1 MFKPSQLH
9 NNAPSQLHNFTTSQ
23 LHNNAP
29 SQLHN
34 FTTSQLNLLFVA
46 NKPMYISS
54 NKFLNQLKRK
64 YGIKKM
70 GFSGTLDP
78 FACGCLI
85 IASGQYTKLF
95 RFLKKTPKTYIATLM
110 LGAYSPT
117 LDIEKIEK
125 IEIVSPFDIEIIKN
139 ILKNFSGKQKQLPP
153 KYSAKKINGQRAY
166 NLMENR
172 QWTMENENVYLEK
185 EIDIEI
191 FDIEL
196 INYSHPFITFKAS
209 VSEGTYIRS
218 LGFDI
223 AQKLGVNG
231 ALTYL
236 ERVNEGKF
244 HYECEKILNPLDYL
258 DMEENFY
265 LKDPENLILGKKLNI
280 NDFEIKKNGTYY
292 VKYDKYFA
300 IIEINEEVKYIL
312 NRIELC

>member
-1 MFKPSQLH
+1 MCK
-9 NNAPSQLHNFTTSQ
+9 NM
-23 LHNNAP
+23 
-29 SQLHN
+29 
-34 FTTSQLNLLFVA
+34 LFVA
-46 NKPMYISS
+46 RKPSFISS
-54 NKFLNQLKRK
+54 NKFLNQLKKK

-78 FACGCLI
+78 FACGVLI

-125 IEIVSPFDIEIIKN
+125 IKETQKIDIEKIKKVLN
-139 ILKNFSGKQKQLPP
+139 SFKGKQKQLPP
-153 KYSAKKINGQRAY
+153 KYSAKKINGTRAY
-166 NLMENR
+166 KLKEK
-172 QWTMENENVYLEK
+172 QDFLEK
-185 EIDIEI
+185 EIEIEI
-191 FDIEL
+191 FNIEL

-209 VSEGTYIRS
+209 VSEGTYIRT

-223 AQKLGVNG
+223 AKKLVENG

-244 HYECEKILNPLDYL
+244 IYECEKKLNPIDYL
-258 DMEENFY
+258 DLEENFY
-265 LKDPENLILGKKLNI
+265 LNDKNNLLLGKKLNI
-280 NDFEIKKNGTYY
+280 NDFKITKKGKYFIR
-292 VKYDKYFA
+292 YDKFFA
-300 IIEINEEVKYIL
+300 IIEIDKEVKYIL

>member
-1 MFKPSQLH
+1 MRIENC
-9 NNAPSQLHNFTTSQ
+9 NNI
-23 LHNNAP
+23 
-29 SQLHN
+29 
-34 FTTSQLNLLFVA
+34 LFVA

-85 IASGQYTKLF
+85 IAGGQYTKLF

-110 LGAYSPT
+110 LGAYSPS
-117 LDIEKIEK
+117 LDVEKIEK
-125 IEIVSPFDIEIIKN
+125 IENTDSFSKEQITDT
-139 ILKNFSGKQKQLPP
+139 LKSFLGKQKQLPP

-166 NLMENR
+166 SLMENE
-172 QWTMENENVYLEK
+172 QWKMDNVYLEK
-185 EIDIEI
+185 ETDIEI

-218 LGFDI
+218 LGFDV

-236 ERVNEGKF
+236 ERINEGKF
-244 HYECEKILNPLDYL
+244 HYECEKLLDPTEFLDLNENVYL
-258 DMEENFY
+258 GDDENM
-265 LKDPENLILGKKLNI
+265 ILGRKLNI
-280 NDFEIKKNGTYY
+280 EDFKIKKNGQYY
-292 VKYDKYFA
+292 VKFDRFFA
-300 IIEINEEVKYIL
+300 IIEIKDAKVSYIL

>member
-1 MFKPSQLH
+1 LRIENC
-9 NNAPSQLHNFTTSQ
+9 NNI
-23 LHNNAP
+23 
-29 SQLHN
+29 
-34 FTTSQLNLLFVA
+34 LFVA

-85 IASGQYTKLF
+85 IAGGQYTKLF

-110 LGAYSPT
+110 LGAYSPS
-117 LDIEKIEK
+117 LDVEKIEK
-125 IEIVSPFDIEIIKN
+125 IENTDSFSKEQITDT
-139 ILKNFSGKQKQLPP
+139 LKSFLGKQKQLPP

-166 NLMENR
+166 SLMENE
-172 QWTMENENVYLEK
+172 QWKMDNVYLEK
-185 EIDIEI
+185 ETDIEI

-218 LGFDI
+218 LGFDV

-236 ERVNEGKF
+236 ERINEGKF
-244 HYECEKILNPLDYL
+244 HYECEKLLDPTEFLDLNENVYL
-258 DMEENFY
+258 GDDENM
-265 LKDPENLILGKKLNI
+265 ILGRKLNI
-280 NDFEIKKNGTYY
+280 EDFKIKKNGQYY
-292 VKYDKYFA
+292 VKFDRFFA
-300 IIEINEEVKYIL
+300 IIEIKDAKVSYIL